1 MTATSLTGMS
11 NTATAYQ
18 RQPTRHSTRRR
29 SSCWTPGRPS
39 VSAVTANADPV
50 TPNAMPG
57 RIHSDGV
64 WVDAEKTGTPRIS
77 TGVHNSQEIVYA
89 RTKNDVRG
97 RSRMICRTLE
107 GNRGCDT
114 RRTLP
119 QLPDNRAFL
128 S

>member
-1 MTATSLTGMS
+1 
-11 NTATAYQ
+11 
-18 RQPTRHSTRRR
+18 
-29 SSCWTPGRPS
+29 
-39 VSAVTANADPV
+39 
-50 TPNAMPG
+50 MPG

-89 RTKNDVRG
+89 RTKNDARG